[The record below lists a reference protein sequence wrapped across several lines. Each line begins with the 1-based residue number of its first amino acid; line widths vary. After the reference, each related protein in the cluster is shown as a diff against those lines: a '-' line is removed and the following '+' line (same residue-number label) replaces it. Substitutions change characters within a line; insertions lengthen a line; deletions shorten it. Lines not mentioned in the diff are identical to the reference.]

1 MLVVLKAKKGWV
13 WEVIMEAHGQNAPEY
28 GHTISRWGEGHP
40 LLEVTVGLLGNLVLV
55 GLFAYYPA
63 RWFGLW

>member
-1 MLVVLKAKKGWV
+1 MTPYTPPVRGWFDL
-13 WEVIMEAHGQNAPEY
+13 
-28 GHTISRWGEGHP
+28 HP
-40 LLEVTVGLLGNLVLV
+40 IAEVTMGLLFNLVLV